1 MEFVFT
7 YGTGVSVGQR
17 RRTWGA
23 EQAAVNNAEKG
34 RPTRA
39 KGRCTDHLARGH
51 AHGLDTEL
59 AAAHVEQVLQVRAEQ
74 VDDEHVVQTLLP
86 KVVHVRDAR
95 CRAGVSG
102 VWRGRECAGDAR
114 VLLSVRYERYSSRSC
129 GASDLRGSYR
139 RATVSVTSVCAA
151 RAHAQT

>member
-7 YGTGVSVGQR
+7 YGTGVSVGRR

-23 EQAAVNNAEKG
+23 EQAAVNTAEEG
-34 RPTRA
+34 NPTRA
-39 KGRCTDHLARGH
+39 KEWCTDHLARGH
-51 AHGLDTEL
+51 AHGLDAEL
-59 AAAHVEQVLQVRAEQ
+59 AAAHVEQVFKVRAEQ
-74 VDDEHVVQTLLP
+74 VNDEHVVQALLP
-86 KVVHVRDAR
+86 KVVHVWDAR

-102 VWRGRECAGDAR
+102 VWRERAGDAR

-139 RATVSVTSVCAA
+139 RVSALEAGAGTTRV
-151 RAHAQT
+151 HAQT

>member
-7 YGTGVSVGQR
+7 YGTGVSVGR

-23 EQAAVNNAEKG
+23 EQAAVNTAEVG
-34 RPTRA
+34 NPTRA
-39 KGRCTDHLARGH
+39 KGCCTDHLARGH
-51 AHGLDTEL
+51 AYGLDAEL
-59 AAAHVEQVLQVRAEQ
+59 AAAHVEQVLEVRTEE
-74 VDDEHVVQTLLP
+74 VNDEHVVQALLP

-102 VWRGRECAGDAR
+102 VWRERERAGDAR

-129 GASDLRGSYR
+129 GASDLRGSCE
-139 RATVSVTSVCAA
+139 RANVSVAGVSAA

>member
-7 YGTGVSVGQR
+7 YGTGVSVGR

-23 EQAAVNNAEKG
+23 EQAAVNTAEVG
-34 RPTRA
+34 NPTRA
-39 KGRCTDHLARGH
+39 KGCCTDHLARGH
-51 AHGLDTEL
+51 AHGLDAEL
-59 AAAHVEQVLQVRAEQ
+59 AAAHVEQVFKVRAEQ
-74 VDDEHVVQTLLP
+74 VNDEHVVQALLP

-102 VWRGRECAGDAR
+102 VCRRRAGDAR

-129 GASDLRGSYR
+129 GASDLRGSCR
-139 RATVSVTSVCAA
+139 RATVSVTSVSAA

>member
-17 RRTWGA
+17 RRTWGT

-39 KGRCTDHLARGH
+39 KRRCTDHLARGH
-51 AHGLDTEL
+51 AHGLDAEL
-59 AAAHVEQVLQVRAEQ
+59 AAAHVEQVLKIRAEK
-74 VDDEHVVQTLLP
+74 VNDEHVVQALLP
-86 KVVHVRDAR
+86 KVVHVWDAR

-102 VWRGRECAGDAR
+102 VWRGRAGDER

-129 GASDLRGSYR
+129 GASDLRGSCER
-139 RATVSVTSVCAA
+139 VC
-151 RAHAQT
+151 Q